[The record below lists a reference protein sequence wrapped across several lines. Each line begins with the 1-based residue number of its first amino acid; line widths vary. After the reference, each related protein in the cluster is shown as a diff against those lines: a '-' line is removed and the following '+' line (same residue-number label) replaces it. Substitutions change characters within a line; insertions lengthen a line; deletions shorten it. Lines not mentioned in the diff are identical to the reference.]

1 MPYAATM
8 IVGIGVTMDNML
20 YIIAGLVCIVLI
32 AVLVMR
38 KNKAQKPPAQS
49 SIKADRT
56 ATLPKHTAIKGAATQ
71 ANVNSDKRFDHIEI
85 AQRFMEQQRYDKAI
99 ETLNRGLAEKPNDS
113 QLTLKLL
120 AVYATIDESDN
131 FNKVYDSIKTHGDA
145 KSIAQADDLKALLT
159 EEQNQAAER
168 ALPADN
174 NLDTG
179 FESIDSDLPA
189 NKIENNEPTID
200 PSLNEQAVT
209 HNEYKNDLAASSDST
224 LETSNDFNDSQ
235 QDFVLSLD
243 DLEQDID
250 EPAATSAAPV
260 IDLDIAD
267 AESLSMSTVSG
278 TNENKSNSEL
288 DFDFDLAEQDNTA
301 SETNASLSKDDLN
314 NADDEITL
322 DDEDFVL
329 DLADLELD
337 TSETNMSLN
346 DESMT
351 DVSSLKDDLA
361 LSLYSIDDNNDT
373 PVETETLSDETS
385 AVIDDSLND
394 LEFDNFV
401 LEDHPSENNHV
412 LESNSIDELSFADVD
427 TTDNQTNETVASSNA
442 PTTGRFDDNTL
453 IDDSFD
459 FDSLASAPTATTPV
473 EVKNDYDVSSDVNS
487 TNMLDNA
494 TIETEVETTEDFS
507 SRFAADFDFVKTL
520 DSNQVTLD
528 LASQY
533 VQLGEYDSAKRL
545 LTEVINQGNSEQQSQ
560 AQALLD
566 RTA

>member
-1 MPYAATM
+1 
-8 IVGIGVTMDNML
+8 MDNML

-38 KNKAQKPPAQS
+38 KNKAQKPPAQQ
-49 SIKADRT
+49 SIKADKADKS
-56 ATLPKHTAIKGAATQ
+56 ATLPKHTAVKGTNTQ

-120 AVYATIDESDN
+120 AVYATIDESDS

-179 FESIDSDLPA
+179 FESIDFDLPA
-189 NKIENNEPTID
+189 KKIENTDPIID
-200 PSLNEQAVT
+200 PSLNEQAA
-209 HNEYKNDLAASSDST
+209 NRQEYKNDLTASSDSA
-224 LETSNDFNDSQ
+224 LANSNDFDNNT
-235 QDFVLSLD
+235 QDFALSLD

-260 IDLDIAD
+260 IELDIAD
-267 AESLSMSTVSG
+267 EESLSTSTVSG
-278 TNENKSNSEL
+278 ANDNNSDSEL

-301 SETNASLSKDDLN
+301 SETNTSLSKNDLN

-322 DDEDFVL
+322 NHEDFVL

-337 TSETNMSLN
+337 TSEANVNLN
-346 DESMT
+346 NESMT
-351 DVSSLKDDLA
+351 DVSSLEDDFA
-361 LSLYSIDDNNDT
+361 LSLDILDDNNDT
-373 PVETETLSDETS
+373 PVEVQSSSDETS

-394 LEFDNFV
+394 FDEFDNFV
-401 LEDHPSENNHV
+401 LEDHPSENNRV
-412 LESNSIDELSFADVD
+412 LESNGIDEISFEDVD
-427 TTDNQTNETVASSNA
+427 TTDNQTNETIASSNA
-442 PTTGRFDDNTL
+442 PTTDRFDDNTL
-453 IDDSFD
+453 IDDDFD

-487 TNMLDNA
+487 TDMLDNA
-494 TIETEVETTEDFS
+494 TIETEVEATEDFS

>member
-1 MPYAATM
+1 
-8 IVGIGVTMDNML
+8 MDNML

-38 KNKAQKPPAQS
+38 KNKAQKPPAQQ
-49 SIKADRT
+49 SIKADKA
-56 ATLPKHTAIKGAATQ
+56 ATLPKHTAVKGTNTQ

-99 ETLNRGLAEKPNDS
+99 DTLKRGLAEKPNDS

-179 FESIDSDLPA
+179 FESIDFDLPA
-189 NKIENNEPTID
+189 NKIENTDPIID

-209 HNEYKNDLAASSDST
+209 HNEYKNDLAARSDST

-243 DLEQDID
+243 DLEQDIE

-260 IDLDIAD
+260 IELDISD
-267 AESLSMSTVSG
+267 AESLSTSTVSG
-278 TNENKSNSEL
+278 TNDNNSDSEL
-288 DFDFDLAEQDNTA
+288 YFDFDLAEQDNTA
-301 SETNASLSKDDLN
+301 SETNASLSKDNLN
-314 NADDEITL
+314 NA

-337 TSETNMSLN
+337 TSETNVSLN
-346 DESMT
+346 DEPMT
-351 DVSSLKDDLA
+351 DVSSLEDDFA
-361 LSLYSIDDNNDT
+361 LSLDILDDNNDT
-373 PVETETLSDETS
+373 PVEVQSLSDETS

-442 PTTGRFDDNTL
+442 PTTGKFDDNTL

-459 FDSLASAPTATTPV
+459 FDSLSIAPTATTPI
-473 EVKNDYDVSSDVNS
+473 DVVS
-487 TNMLDNA
+487 
-494 TIETEVETTEDFS
+494 EVESNVQSEFTADTDVEATEDFS

>member
-1 MPYAATM
+1 
-8 IVGIGVTMDNML
+8 MDYML
-20 YIIAGLVCIVLI
+20 YIIAGLVFIVLI

-38 KNKAQKPPAQS
+38 KNKAQKPTEQPS
-49 SIKADRT
+49 FKAEK
-56 ATLPKHTAIKGAATQ
+56 ATPLSTTDVVKGATTQ
-71 ANVNSDKRFDHIEI
+71 ANTDNNEKFNHIEI

-99 ETLNRGLAEKPNDS
+99 DTLKRGLAEKPNDS

-179 FESIDSDLPA
+179 FESIDFDLPA

-209 HNEYKNDLAASSDST
+209 HNEYKNDLAARSDST

-260 IDLDIAD
+260 IDLDISD

-314 NADDEITL
+314 NTDDEITL

-373 PVETETLSDETS
+373 PVETEILSDETS

>member
-1 MPYAATM
+1 
-8 IVGIGVTMDNML
+8 MDYML
-20 YIIAGLVCIVLI
+20 YIIAGLVFIVLI

-38 KNKAQKPPAQS
+38 KNKAQKPTEQPS
-49 SIKADRT
+49 LKAEK
-56 ATLPKHTAIKGAATQ
+56 ATPLSTTDVVKGATTQ
-71 ANVNSDKRFDHIEI
+71 ANTDNNEKFNHIEI

-99 ETLNRGLAEKPNDS
+99 DTLKRGLAEKPNDS

-174 NLDTG
+174 NQDAG
-179 FESIDSDLPA
+179 FESIDFDLPA

-200 PSLNEQAVT
+200 PSINEQAAN
-209 HNEYKNDLAASSDST
+209 HNEYKSDLTARSDST
-224 LETSNDFNDSQ
+224 LETSNDFNNSQ

-260 IDLDIAD
+260 IELDIAD
-267 AESLSMSTVSG
+267 VESLSTSTVSG
-278 TNENKSNSEL
+278 TNDNKSNSEL

-301 SETNASLSKDDLN
+301 SETNASLSKDNLS

-337 TSETNMSLN
+337 TSETNVSLN
-346 DESMT
+346 DEPMT
-351 DVSSLKDDLA
+351 DVSSLEDDLA
-361 LSLYSIDDNNDT
+361 LSLDSIDDNNDT
-373 PVETETLSDETS
+373 PVETETLSNETS
-385 AVIDDSLND
+385 TVINDSLND

-401 LEDHPSENNHV
+401 LEDHPSENNSV
-412 LESNSIDELSFADVD
+412 FESNSIDELSLADVD
-427 TTDNQTNETVASSNA
+427 TTDNQTNETAASSNA

-473 EVKNDYDVSSDVNS
+473 DVVSEVESNVQSEFTADTD
-487 TNMLDNA
+487 
-494 TIETEVETTEDFS
+494 VETTEDFS

>member
-1 MPYAATM
+1 
-8 IVGIGVTMDNML
+8 MDYML
-20 YIIAGLVCIVLI
+20 YIIAGLVFIVLI

-38 KNKAQKPPAQS
+38 KNKAQKPTEQPS
-49 SIKADRT
+49 FKAEK
-56 ATLPKHTAIKGAATQ
+56 ATPLSTTDVVKGATTQ
-71 ANVNSDKRFDHIEI
+71 ANTDNNEKFNHIEI

-99 ETLNRGLAEKPNDS
+99 DTLKRGLAEKPNDS

-179 FESIDSDLPA
+179 FESIDFDLPA

-260 IDLDIAD
+260 IELDISD
-267 AESLSMSTVSG
+267 AESLSTLTVSG
-278 TNENKSNSEL
+278 TNDNNSDSEL

-314 NADDEITL
+314 NTDDEITL

-337 TSETNMSLN
+337 TSETNVNLN
-346 DESMT
+346 NESMT
-351 DVSSLKDDLA
+351 DVSSLEDDFA
-361 LSLYSIDDNNDT
+361 LSLDILDDNNDT
-373 PVETETLSDETS
+373 PVEVQSSSDENS

-394 LEFDNFV
+394 FDEFDNFV

>member
-1 MPYAATM
+1 
-8 IVGIGVTMDNML
+8 MDYML
-20 YIIAGLVCIVLI
+20 YIIAGLVFIVLI

-38 KNKAQKPPAQS
+38 KNKAQKPTEQPS
-49 SIKADRT
+49 FKAEK
-56 ATLPKHTAIKGAATQ
+56 ATPLSTTDVVKGATTQ
-71 ANVNSDKRFDHIEI
+71 ANTDNNEKFNHIEI

-99 ETLNRGLAEKPNDS
+99 DTLKRGLAEKPNDS

-174 NLDTG
+174 NQDSG
-179 FESIDSDLPA
+179 FESIDFDLPA

-209 HNEYKNDLAASSDST
+209 HNEYKNDLAARSDST

-260 IDLDIAD
+260 IDLDISD

-314 NADDEITL
+314 NTDDEITL

>member
-1 MPYAATM
+1 
-8 IVGIGVTMDNML
+8 MDYML
-20 YIIAGLVCIVLI
+20 YIIAGLVFIVLI

-38 KNKAQKPPAQS
+38 KNKAQKPTEQPS
-49 SIKADRT
+49 FKADKA
-56 ATLPKHTAIKGAATQ
+56 ATLPKHTAVKGTNTQ

-179 FESIDSDLPA
+179 FESIDFDLPA

-224 LETSNDFNDSQ
+224 LETSHDFDTSE
-235 QDFVLSLD
+235 QDFALSLD

-250 EPAATSAAPV
+250 VPAATSAAPV
-260 IDLDIAD
+260 IELDIAD
-267 AESLSMSTVSG
+267 EESLSTSTVSG
-278 TNENKSNSEL
+278 ANDNNSDSEL
-288 DFDFDLAEQDNTA
+288 DFDFDLAGQDNTA
-301 SETNASLSKDDLN
+301 SETNASLSKDNLN

-322 DDEDFVL
+322 NDEDFVL

-337 TSETNMSLN
+337 TSEANVNLN
-346 DESMT
+346 NESMT
-351 DVSSLKDDLA
+351 DVSSLEDDFA
-361 LSLYSIDDNNDT
+361 LSLDILDNNNDT
-373 PVETETLSDETS
+373 PVEVQSSADENS

-394 LEFDNFV
+394 FDEFDNFV

>member
-1 MPYAATM
+1 
-8 IVGIGVTMDNML
+8 MDNML

-38 KNKAQKPPAQS
+38 KNKAQKPPAQQ
-49 SIKADRT
+49 SIKADKADKA
-56 ATLPKHTAIKGAATQ
+56 ATLPKHTAVKGTNTQ

-179 FESIDSDLPA
+179 FESIDFDLPA

-260 IDLDIAD
+260 IDLDISD
-267 AESLSMSTVSG
+267 EQSLSMSTVSG

-314 NADDEITL
+314 NTDDEITL

-337 TSETNMSLN
+337 TSETNISLN

-351 DVSSLKDDLA
+351 DVSSLEDDLA
-361 LSLYSIDDNNDT
+361 LSLDSIDDNNDT

-427 TTDNQTNETVASSNA
+427 TTDLQTNATAASSNA
-442 PTTGRFDDNTL
+442 PTTDRFDDNTL
-453 IDDSFD
+453 IDDDFD
-459 FDSLASAPTATTPV
+459 FESLSAAPTATTPV
-473 EVKNDYDVSSDVNS
+473 EVENDYDVSSDINS
-487 TNMLDNA
+487 TDTLDNA
-494 TIETEVETTEDFS
+494 TIETEVEATEDFS

>member
-1 MPYAATM
+1 
-8 IVGIGVTMDNML
+8 MDNML

-38 KNKAQKPPAQS
+38 KNKARKPPAQQ
-49 SIKADRT
+49 SIKADKA
-56 ATLPKHTAIKGAATQ
+56 ATLPKHTAVKGTNTQ

-209 HNEYKNDLAASSDST
+209 HNEYKNDLAARSDST

-243 DLEQDID
+243 DLEQDIE

-260 IDLDIAD
+260 IELDISD
-267 AESLSMSTVSG
+267 AESLSTSTVSG
-278 TNENKSNSEL
+278 TNDNNSDSEL

-301 SETNASLSKDDLN
+301 SETNASLSKDNLDN
-314 NADDEITL
+314 TDDEITL

>member
-1 MPYAATM
+1 
-8 IVGIGVTMDNML
+8 MDYML
-20 YIIAGLVCIVLI
+20 YIIAGLVFIVLI

-38 KNKAQKPPAQS
+38 KNKAQKPPAQQ
-49 SIKADRT
+49 SIKADKADKADKA
-56 ATLPKHTAIKGAATQ
+56 ATLPKHTAVKGTNTQ

-179 FESIDSDLPA
+179 FESIDFDLPA

-267 AESLSMSTVSG
+267 EQSLSMSTVSG

-351 DVSSLKDDLA
+351 DVSSLEDDLA
-361 LSLYSIDDNNDT
+361 LSLDSIDDNNDT
-373 PVETETLSDETS
+373 PVEVQSLSDETS

-394 LEFDNFV
+394 FEFDNFV
-401 LEDHPSENNHV
+401 LEDHPSENNSA
-412 LESNSIDELSFADVD
+412 LESNSIDELSFEDVD
-427 TTDNQTNETVASSNA
+427 AADDQTNETVASSAA
-442 PTTGRFDDNTL
+442 PTTGKFDDNTL

-473 EVKNDYDVSSDVNS
+473 EVKNDYDVNS
-487 TNMLDNA
+487 TDMLDNA
-494 TIETEVETTEDFS
+494 TIETEVEATEDFS

>member
-1 MPYAATM
+1 
-8 IVGIGVTMDNML
+8 ML
-20 YIIAGLVCIVLI
+20 YIIAGLVFIVLI

-38 KNKAQKPPAQS
+38 KNKAQKPTEQPS
-49 SIKADRT
+49 FKAEK
-56 ATLPKHTAIKGAATQ
+56 ATPLSTTDVVKGATTQ
-71 ANVNSDKRFDHIEI
+71 ANTDNNEKFNHIEI

-99 ETLNRGLAEKPNDS
+99 DTLKRGLAEKPNDS

-179 FESIDSDLPA
+179 FESIDFDLPA

-209 HNEYKNDLAASSDST
+209 HNEYKNDLAARSDST

-260 IDLDIAD
+260 IELDISD
-267 AESLSMSTVSG
+267 AESLSTSTVSG
-278 TNENKSNSEL
+278 TNDNNSDSEL

-301 SETNASLSKDDLN
+301 SETNASLSKDNLN
-314 NADDEITL
+314 NTDDEITL

-473 EVKNDYDVSSDVNS
+473 DVASE
-487 TNMLDNA
+487 
-494 TIETEVETTEDFS
+494 IENNVPSEFTADTEVEATEDFS

>member
-1 MPYAATM
+1 
-8 IVGIGVTMDNML
+8 ML
-20 YIIAGLVCIVLI
+20 YIIAGLVFIVLI

-38 KNKAQKPPAQS
+38 KNKAQKPTEQPS
-49 SIKADRT
+49 FKAEK
-56 ATLPKHTAIKGAATQ
+56 ATPLSTTDVVKGATTQ
-71 ANVNSDKRFDHIEI
+71 ANTDNNEKFNHIEI

-99 ETLNRGLAEKPNDS
+99 DTLKRGLAEKPNDS

-174 NLDTG
+174 NQDAG
-179 FESIDSDLPA
+179 FESIDFDLPA
-189 NKIENNEPTID
+189 NKIENTDPIID

-224 LETSNDFNDSQ
+224 LETSHDFDTSE
-235 QDFVLSLD
+235 QDFALSLD

-260 IDLDIAD
+260 IELDIAD
-267 AESLSMSTVSG
+267 EESLSTSTVSG
-278 TNENKSNSEL
+278 TNDNKSNSEL

-301 SETNASLSKDDLN
+301 SETNASLSKHNLN
-314 NADDEITL
+314 NA

-361 LSLYSIDDNNDT
+361 LSLDSIDDNNDT

-394 LEFDNFV
+394 FEFDNFV
-401 LEDHPSENNHV
+401 LEDHPSENNRV
-412 LESNSIDELSFADVD
+412 LESNSIDELSFTDVD
-427 TTDNQTNETVASSNA
+427 AADDQTNETVASSNA

-487 TNMLDNA
+487 TDMLDNA
-494 TIETEVETTEDFS
+494 TIETEVEATEDFS

>member
-1 MPYAATM
+1 
-8 IVGIGVTMDNML
+8 MDYML
-20 YIIAGLVCIVLI
+20 YIIAGLVFIVLI

-38 KNKAQKPPAQS
+38 KNKAQKPPVQQ
-49 SIKADRT
+49 SIKADKA
-56 ATLPKHTAIKGAATQ
+56 ATLPKHTAVKGTNTQ
-71 ANVNSDKRFDHIEI
+71 TNIDNDKRFDHIEI

-174 NLDTG
+174 NQDAG
-179 FESIDSDLPA
+179 FESIDFDLPA

-200 PSLNEQAVT
+200 PSINEQAA
-209 HNEYKNDLAASSDST
+209 NRQEYKNDLTARSDST
-224 LETSNDFNDSQ
+224 LETSNDFDNSA
-235 QDFVLSLD
+235 QDFDLSLD

-260 IDLDIAD
+260 IELDIAD
-267 AESLSMSTVSG
+267 EESLSTSTVSG
-278 TNENKSNSEL
+278 ANDNNSDSEL

-301 SETNASLSKDDLN
+301 SETNTSLSKNDLN

-322 DDEDFVL
+322 NDEDFVL

-337 TSETNMSLN
+337 TSEANVNLN
-346 DESMT
+346 NESMT
-351 DVSSLKDDLA
+351 DVSSLEDDFA
-361 LSLYSIDDNNDT
+361 LSLDILDDNNDT
-373 PVETETLSDETS
+373 PVEVQSSSDENS

-394 LEFDNFV
+394 LDEFDNFV
-401 LEDHPSENNHV
+401 LEDHPSENNRV
-412 LESNSIDELSFADVD
+412 LESNVIDEISFEDVD
-427 TTDNQTNETVASSNA
+427 TTDLQTNATAASSNA
-442 PTTGRFDDNTL
+442 PTTDRFDDNTL
-453 IDDSFD
+453 IDDDFD
-459 FDSLASAPTATTPV
+459 FESLSAAPTATTPV
-473 EVKNDYDVSSDVNS
+473 DVASE
-487 TNMLDNA
+487 
-494 TIETEVETTEDFS
+494 IENNVPSEFTADTEVETTEDFS

>member
-1 MPYAATM
+1 
-8 IVGIGVTMDNML
+8 MDYML
-20 YIIAGLVCIVLI
+20 YIIAGLVFIVLI

-38 KNKAQKPPAQS
+38 KNKAQKPTEQPS
-49 SIKADRT
+49 FKAEK
-56 ATLPKHTAIKGAATQ
+56 ATPLSTTDVVKGATTQ
-71 ANVNSDKRFDHIEI
+71 ANTDNNEKFNHIEI

-99 ETLNRGLAEKPNDS
+99 DTLKRGLAEKPNDS

-209 HNEYKNDLAASSDST
+209 HNEYKNDLAARSDST

-243 DLEQDID
+243 DLEQDIE

-260 IDLDIAD
+260 IELDISD
-267 AESLSMSTVSG
+267 EQSLSTSTVSG
-278 TNENKSNSEL
+278 TNDNNSDSEL
-288 DFDFDLAEQDNTA
+288 DFDFDLVEQDNTA

-314 NADDEITL
+314 NTDDEITL

-394 LEFDNFV
+394 FDEFDNFV
-401 LEDHPSENNHV
+401 LEDHTSENNHV

>member
-1 MPYAATM
+1 MHYAV
-8 IVGIGVTMDNML
+8 IVGAGVTMDNML
-20 YIIAGLVCIVLI
+20 YIIAGLVFIVLI

-38 KNKAQKPPAQS
+38 KNKAQKPTEQPS
-49 SIKADRT
+49 FKAEK
-56 ATLPKHTAIKGAATQ
+56 ATPLSTTDVVKGATTQ
-71 ANVNSDKRFDHIEI
+71 ANTDNNEKFNHIEI

-99 ETLNRGLAEKPNDS
+99 DTLKRGLAEKPNDS

-179 FESIDSDLPA
+179 FESIDFDLPA

-209 HNEYKNDLAASSDST
+209 HNEYKNDLAARSDST

-260 IDLDIAD
+260 IELDISD
-267 AESLSMSTVSG
+267 AESLSTSTVSG
-278 TNENKSNSEL
+278 TNDNNSDSEL
-288 DFDFDLAEQDNTA
+288 DFDFDLAKHDNTA
-301 SETNASLSKDDLN
+301 SETNASLSKDALN
-314 NADDEITL
+314 NSTDEMPL
-322 DDEDFVL
+322 DDEAFVL

-337 TSETNMSLN
+337 TSEANVNLN

>member
-1 MPYAATM
+1 
-8 IVGIGVTMDNML
+8 MDNML

-99 ETLNRGLAEKPNDS
+99 EALNRGLAEKPNDS

-131 FNKVYDSIKTHGDA
+131 FSRVYDSIKMYGDA
-145 KSIAQADDLKALLT
+145 QSIAQADDLKALLT

-209 HNEYKNDLAASSDST
+209 HNEYKNDLAARSDST

-243 DLEQDID
+243 DLEQDIE

-260 IDLDIAD
+260 IELDIAD
-267 AESLSMSTVSG
+267 AESLSTSTVSG
-278 TNENKSNSEL
+278 TNDNNSDSEL

-301 SETNASLSKDDLN
+301 SETNASLSKDNLN
-314 NADDEITL
+314 NTDDEITL

>member
-1 MPYAATM
+1 
-8 IVGIGVTMDNML
+8 MDNML

-38 KNKAQKPPAQS
+38 KNKAQKPPAQQ
-49 SIKADRT
+49 SIKADKADKA
-56 ATLPKHTAIKGAATQ
+56 ATLPKHTAVKGTNTQ

-179 FESIDSDLPA
+179 FESIDFDLPA

-209 HNEYKNDLAASSDST
+209 HNEYKNDLAASSDSA
-224 LETSNDFNDSQ
+224 LANSNDFDNNT
-235 QDFVLSLD
+235 QDFALSLD

-260 IDLDIAD
+260 IELDIAD
-267 AESLSMSTVSG
+267 EESLSTSTVSG
-278 TNENKSNSEL
+278 TNDNNSDSEL

-301 SETNASLSKDDLN
+301 SETNASLSKDNLN
-314 NADDEITL
+314 NTDDEITL

>member
-1 MPYAATM
+1 
-8 IVGIGVTMDNML
+8 MDNML

-38 KNKAQKPPAQS
+38 KNKAQKPPAQQ
-49 SIKADRT
+49 SIKADKA
-56 ATLPKHTAIKGAATQ
+56 ATLPKHTAVKGTNTQ

-179 FESIDSDLPA
+179 FESIDFDLPA
-189 NKIENNEPTID
+189 NKIENNEPITD
-200 PSLNEQAVT
+200 PSINEQAA
-209 HNEYKNDLAASSDST
+209 NRQEYKNDLTVNSDST
-224 LETSNDFNDSQ
+224 LVNSNDFDNSA

-260 IDLDIAD
+260 IELDIAD
-267 AESLSMSTVSG
+267 VESLSTSTVSG
-278 TNENKSNSEL
+278 ANDNNSDSEL

-301 SETNASLSKDDLN
+301 SETNASLSKDNLN

-337 TSETNMSLN
+337 MSETNMSLN

-351 DVSSLKDDLA
+351 DVSSLEDDLT
-361 LSLYSIDDNNDT
+361 LSLDSIDDNNDT
-373 PVETETLSDETS
+373 PVETEALSDETS

-412 LESNSIDELSFADVD
+412 LESNGIDELSFADVD

>member
-1 MPYAATM
+1 
-8 IVGIGVTMDNML
+8 MDYML
-20 YIIAGLVCIVLI
+20 YIIAGLVFIVLI

-38 KNKAQKPPAQS
+38 KNKAQKPTEQPS
-49 SIKADRT
+49 FKAEK
-56 ATLPKHTAIKGAATQ
+56 ATPLSTTDVVKGATTQ
-71 ANVNSDKRFDHIEI
+71 ANTDNNEKFNHIEI

-179 FESIDSDLPA
+179 FESIDFDLPA

-260 IDLDIAD
+260 IELDISD
-267 AESLSMSTVSG
+267 AESLSTSTVSG
-278 TNENKSNSEL
+278 TNDNNSDSEL

-401 LEDHPSENNHV
+401 LEDHPSENNRV
-412 LESNSIDELSFADVD
+412 WESNGIDEISFADVD
-427 TTDNQTNETVASSNA
+427 TTDLQTNATAASSNA
-442 PTTGRFDDNTL
+442 PTTDRFDDNTL

>member
-1 MPYAATM
+1 
-8 IVGIGVTMDNML
+8 MDYML
-20 YIIAGLVCIVLI
+20 YIIAGLVFIVLI

-38 KNKAQKPPAQS
+38 KNKAQKPTEQPS
-49 SIKADRT
+49 FKAET
-56 ATLPKHTAIKGAATQ
+56 ATPLSTTDVVKGATTQ
-71 ANVNSDKRFDHIEI
+71 ANTDNNEKFNHIEI

-314 NADDEITL
+314 NTDDEITL

-401 LEDHPSENNHV
+401 LEDHPSENNRV
-412 LESNSIDELSFADVD
+412 LESNSIDKLSFEDVD
-427 TTDNQTNETVASSNA
+427 AADDQTNETVASSNA
-442 PTTGRFDDNTL
+442 PTTDRFDDNTL

>member
-1 MPYAATM
+1 
-8 IVGIGVTMDNML
+8 MDYML
-20 YIIAGLVCIVLI
+20 YIIAGLVFIVLI

-38 KNKAQKPPAQS
+38 KNKAQKPPAQQ
-49 SIKADRT
+49 SIKADKADKA
-56 ATLPKHTAIKGAATQ
+56 ATLPKHTAVKGTNTQ

-179 FESIDSDLPA
+179 FESIDFDLPA

-260 IDLDIAD
+260 IELDISD
-267 AESLSMSTVSG
+267 AESLSTSTVSG
-278 TNENKSNSEL
+278 TNENNSDSEL

-351 DVSSLKDDLA
+351 DVSSLEDDLA
-361 LSLYSIDDNNDT
+361 LSLDSIDDNNDT
-373 PVETETLSDETS
+373 PVETEALSDETS

-442 PTTGRFDDNTL
+442 PTTDRFDDNTL
-453 IDDSFD
+453 IDDDFD

-487 TNMLDNA
+487 TDMLDNA
-494 TIETEVETTEDFS
+494 TIETEVEATEDFS

>member
-1 MPYAATM
+1 
-8 IVGIGVTMDNML
+8 MDYML
-20 YIIAGLVCIVLI
+20 YIIAGLVFIVLI

-38 KNKAQKPPAQS
+38 KNKAQKPTEQPS
-49 SIKADRT
+49 FKAEK
-56 ATLPKHTAIKGAATQ
+56 ATPLSTTDVVKGATTQ
-71 ANVNSDKRFDHIEI
+71 ANTDNNEKFNHIEI

-99 ETLNRGLAEKPNDS
+99 DTLKRGLAEKPNDS

-179 FESIDSDLPA
+179 FESIDFDLPA

-209 HNEYKNDLAASSDST
+209 HNEYKNDLAARSDST

-260 IDLDIAD
+260 IELDISD
-267 AESLSMSTVSG
+267 AESLSTSTVSG
-278 TNENKSNSEL
+278 TNDNNSDSEL

-314 NADDEITL
+314 NTDDEITL

-494 TIETEVETTEDFS
+494 TIETEVEATEDFS

>member
-1 MPYAATM
+1 
-8 IVGIGVTMDNML
+8 MDNML

-38 KNKAQKPPAQS
+38 KNKAQKPPAQQ
-49 SIKADRT
+49 SIKADKADKA
-56 ATLPKHTAIKGAATQ
+56 ATLPKHTAVKGTNTQ

-179 FESIDSDLPA
+179 FESIDFDLPA

-243 DLEQDID
+243 DLEQDIE

-260 IDLDIAD
+260 IELDISD
-267 AESLSMSTVSG
+267 AESLSTSTVSG
-278 TNENKSNSEL
+278 TNDNNSDSEL
-288 DFDFDLAEQDNTA
+288 NFDFDLVEQDNTA

-314 NADDEITL
+314 NTDDEITL

-361 LSLYSIDDNNDT
+361 LSLDSIDDNNDT

-427 TTDNQTNETVASSNA
+427 TTDLQTNATAASSNA
-442 PTTGRFDDNTL
+442 PTTDRFDDNTL
-453 IDDSFD
+453 IDDDFD
-459 FDSLASAPTATTPV
+459 FESLSAAPTATTPV
-473 EVKNDYDVSSDVNS
+473 EVENDYDVSSDINS
-487 TNMLDNA
+487 TDTLDNA
-494 TIETEVETTEDFS
+494 TIETEIEATEDFS

>member
-1 MPYAATM
+1 
-8 IVGIGVTMDNML
+8 MDYML
-20 YIIAGLVCIVLI
+20 YIIAGLVFIVLI

-38 KNKAQKPPAQS
+38 KNKAQKPTEQPS
-49 SIKADRT
+49 FKAEK
-56 ATLPKHTAIKGAATQ
+56 ATPLSTTDVVKGATTQ
-71 ANVNSDKRFDHIEI
+71 ANTDNNEKFNHIEI

-99 ETLNRGLAEKPNDS
+99 DTLKRGLAEKPNDS

-131 FNKVYDSIKTHGDA
+131 FNKVYDSIKMYGDA
-145 KSIAQADDLKALLT
+145 QSIAQADDLKALLT

-174 NLDTG
+174 NQDSG
-179 FESIDSDLPA
+179 FESIDFDLPA

-209 HNEYKNDLAASSDST
+209 HNEYKNDLAARSDST

-260 IDLDIAD
+260 IELDISD
-267 AESLSMSTVSG
+267 AESLSTSTVSG
-278 TNENKSNSEL
+278 TNDNNSDSEL

-314 NADDEITL
+314 NTDDEITL

>member
-1 MPYAATM
+1 
-8 IVGIGVTMDNML
+8 MDYML
-20 YIIAGLVCIVLI
+20 YIIAGLVFIVLI

-38 KNKAQKPPAQS
+38 KNKAQKPTEQPS
-49 SIKADRT
+49 FKAEK
-56 ATLPKHTAIKGAATQ
+56 ATPLSTTDVVKGATTQ
-71 ANVNSDKRFDHIEI
+71 ANTDNNEKFNHIEI

-99 ETLNRGLAEKPNDS
+99 DTLKRGLAEKPNDS

-174 NLDTG
+174 NQDSG
-179 FESIDSDLPA
+179 FESIDFDLPA

-209 HNEYKNDLAASSDST
+209 HNEYKNDLAARSDST

-260 IDLDIAD
+260 IELDISD
-267 AESLSMSTVSG
+267 AESLSTSTVSG
-278 TNENKSNSEL
+278 TNDNNSDSEL

-314 NADDEITL
+314 NTDDEITL

-507 SRFAADFDFVKTL
+507 SRYAADYDFVKTL

>member
-1 MPYAATM
+1 
-8 IVGIGVTMDNML
+8 MDYML
-20 YIIAGLVCIVLI
+20 YIIAGLVFIVLI

-38 KNKAQKPPAQS
+38 KNKAQKPPVQQ
-49 SIKADRT
+49 SIKADKA
-56 ATLPKHTAIKGAATQ
+56 ATLPKHTAVKGTNTQ
-71 ANVNSDKRFDHIEI
+71 TNIDNDKRFDHIEI

-174 NLDTG
+174 NQDAG
-179 FESIDSDLPA
+179 FESIDFDLPA
-189 NKIENNEPTID
+189 NKIENNNPTID
-200 PSLNEQAVT
+200 PSLNEQAA
-209 HNEYKNDLAASSDST
+209 NRQAYKNDLAASSDST
-224 LETSNDFNDSQ
+224 LETSHDFDTSE
-235 QDFVLSLD
+235 QDFALSLD
-243 DLEQDID
+243 DLEQNIN

-260 IDLDIAD
+260 IELDIAD
-267 AESLSMSTVSG
+267 AESLSTSTVTNTDDNSG
-278 TNENKSNSEL
+278 KNESEL
-288 DFDFDLAEQDNTA
+288 GFDFDFDLAEQNDATTTTLP
-301 SETNASLSKDDLN
+301 SDDLSDAHN
-314 NADDEITL
+314 EITL
-322 DDEDFVL
+322 DDEAFVL

-337 TSETNMSLN
+337 TSETNVSLN

-351 DVSSLKDDLA
+351 DVSSLEDDLA
-361 LSLYSIDDNNDT
+361 LSLDSIDDNNDT
-373 PVETETLSDETS
+373 PVEIQSSSDETS
-385 AVIDDSLND
+385 TVIDDSLND

-401 LEDHPSENNHV
+401 LEDHPSENNSA
-412 LESNSIDELSFADVD
+412 LGSNSIDELSFEDVD
-427 TTDNQTNETVASSNA
+427 TTDLQTNATAASSNA
-442 PTTGRFDDNTL
+442 PTTDRFDDNTL
-453 IDDSFD
+453 IDDDFD
-459 FDSLASAPTATTPV
+459 FESLSAAPTATTPV
-473 EVKNDYDVSSDVNS
+473 EVENDYDVSSDINS
-487 TNMLDNA
+487 TDTLDNA
-494 TIETEVETTEDFS
+494 TIETEIEATEDFS

>member
-1 MPYAATM
+1 
-8 IVGIGVTMDNML
+8 MDYML
-20 YIIAGLVCIVLI
+20 YIIAGLVFIVLI

-38 KNKAQKPPAQS
+38 KNKAQKPTEQPS
-49 SIKADRT
+49 FKAEK
-56 ATLPKHTAIKGAATQ
+56 ATPLSTTDVVKGATTQ
-71 ANVNSDKRFDHIEI
+71 ANTDNNEKFNHIEI

-99 ETLNRGLAEKPNDS
+99 DTLKRGLAEKPNDS

-174 NLDTG
+174 NQDSG
-179 FESIDSDLPA
+179 FESIDFDLPA

-209 HNEYKNDLAASSDST
+209 HNEYKNDLAARSDST

-260 IDLDIAD
+260 IELDISD
-267 AESLSMSTVSG
+267 AESLSTSTVSG
-278 TNENKSNSEL
+278 TNDNNSDSEL

-314 NADDEITL
+314 NTDDEITL

-373 PVETETLSDETS
+373 PVETEILSDETS

>member
-1 MPYAATM
+1 
-8 IVGIGVTMDNML
+8 ML
-20 YIIAGLVCIVLI
+20 YIIAGLVFIVLI

-38 KNKAQKPPAQS
+38 KNKAQKPTEQPS
-49 SIKADRT
+49 FKADKA
-56 ATLPKHTAIKGAATQ
+56 ATLPKHTAVKGTNTQ

-174 NLDTG
+174 NQDAG
-179 FESIDSDLPA
+179 FESIDFDLPA

-209 HNEYKNDLAASSDST
+209 HNEYKNDLAARSDST

-267 AESLSMSTVSG
+267 EQSLSMSTVSG

-301 SETNASLSKDDLN
+301 SETNASLSKHNLN
-314 NADDEITL
+314 NA

-361 LSLYSIDDNNDT
+361 LSLDSIDDNNDT
-373 PVETETLSDETS
+373 PVETETLSNETS

-394 LEFDNFV
+394 FEFDNFV
-401 LEDHPSENNHV
+401 LEDHPSENNSA
-412 LESNSIDELSFADVD
+412 LESNSIDELSFEDVD
-427 TTDNQTNETVASSNA
+427 AADDQTNETVASSAA
-442 PTTGRFDDNTL
+442 PTTGKFDDNTL

-487 TNMLDNA
+487 TDMLDNA